1 MSYDNWTF
9 RTKQSIGSSY
19 TGWLFL
25 SIYYVIK
32 FCLFFD
38 NSYMWWLST
47 NVLATKDYLQLSGKL
62 NTWSNYKIEGL
73 GTMYYTYVILLYVSS
88 LNSFILNKQLNLRIF
103 LFSGTV
109 IPGIGKI
116 LFVDCITWYNIN
128 MYKHKKQLT
137 LAIVNCFAIVEL
149 NLRLT

>member
-25 SIYYVIK
+25 SIYVIK

-38 NSYMWWLST
+38 NSHIWWLST

-109 IPGIGKI
+109 IPGKI
-116 LFVDCITWYNIN
+116 LFVDCITW
-128 MYKHKKQLT
+128 YKHKKQLT